1 MLRNARPVAAT
12 RESKQTIR
20 YRGAAEGS
28 DVTYSLIPEG
38 VEDRVYFTARPASER
53 LVYEISLMHVSGL
66 RKIRNVLEF
75 LDSTGTPRLRVNPP
89 FVVDRNGRHDAT
101 LEVYGCEV
109 DEDPRPPW
117 GRALRAPGS
126 QHCELHVA
134 WHGVEY
140 PAMVDPEW
148 VETAAPT
155 LLLGYHSAT
164 LLRNGRV
171 LITNTNGAADLFDPT
186 TRTFAATGSMT
197 KPFGGSIVTLLGV
210 GPNAGKALVFAGTA
224 TANLYDPTAGTF
236 SEHNIT
242 MQSPAQPL
250 RGAMTIS
257 EGPRKG
263 QIVYLTDFGR
273 GVELRRYDPAG
284 STLTLSLI
292 HI

>member
-1 MLRNARPVAAT
+1 MSRITALVGTMAVGLVLSCTSEPPPSGTRSAAHVPATSGSLRLDSEQLLPTRGDIPVTIIKAELGIAFVLRNARPVAAT

-148 VETAAPT
+148 VATAAPT

-197 KPFGGSIVTLLGV
+197 KPFGSHLVTPIGI
-210 GPNAGKALVFAGTA
+210 GPNAGKAL
-224 TANLYDPTAGTF
+224 
-236 SEHNIT
+236 
-242 MQSPAQPL
+242 
-250 RGAMTIS
+250 
-257 EGPRKG
+257 
-263 QIVYLTDFGR
+263 
-273 GVELRRYDPAG
+273 
-284 STLTLSLI
+284 SLI